1 MVKVAV
7 EPQMNDVK
15 ELLQQNGYEVTGL
28 DAAALN
34 NCQCCVIS
42 GQDQNM
48 MGMADTATQAS
59 VINAHG
65 MTAQEILD
73 RVNQVTRS

>member
-7 EPQMNDVK
+7 EPQMSDVK
-15 ELLQQNGYEVTGL
+15 EILQQNGYEVSGI
-28 DAAALN
+28 DAASLN

-48 MGMADTATQAS
+48 MGMSDIATTAS

-65 MTAQEILD
+65 MTAQEVLEQ
-73 RVNQVTRS
+73 VNRATQL